1 MSRLCSIRFQVT
13 STVLLTLGIL
23 GCDPPSEVRPFRIQP
38 QRPVEQLE
46 IEALAAVPPVEE
58 GEKRRPELVDLS
70 LLDPG
75 LRFDIRYAGRNN
87 FMGTAFYRQAKAYLQ
102 RPTAEALMAAHMELQ
117 QQGFGLTIFD
127 AYRPWLCL
135 LFIHPRA
142 LNLISLRSAGAMPA

>member
-1 MSRLCSIRFQVT
+1 MSRLCSISFQVT

-46 IEALAAVPPVEE
+46 IEALAAVSPVEE

-75 LRFDIRYAGRNN
+75 LRFDIRYAGSNN
-87 FMGTAFYRQAKAYLQ
+87 FMGTPFYRQAKAYLQ
-102 RPTAEALMAAHMELQ
+102 RPAAEALIAAHKELQ
-117 QQGFGLTIFD
+117 QQV
-127 AYRPWLCL
+127 CL
-135 LFIHPRA
+135 LFIHPRMLPLLSVGEMTLRLYAA
-142 LNLISLRSAGAMPA
+142 LNKLQPK